1 MNNIL
6 SSYKLYGYDNLFLEF
21 DNLLNNNL
29 LPNKILLSGAN
40 GIGKYTFAVH
50 FINYVLSKNEDD
62 SYSFDAKQININNKS
77 FKLMNNSTHPNF
89 NLINLKINKKNI
101 EIEQIRNIINYSQ
114 KSSFNQNKRFILID
128 NIELLTK
135 NASNS
140 LLKLL
145 EEPPENLYFILIHD
159 NSYRILETIKSR
171 SINFKINFTSKSI
184 IQITKK
190 IIGEEDFSTINN
202 TYLKMYNS
210 IGDLVFLNNFA
221 KKYEI
226 NIKSYTIKEL
236 LNYIISKKLYK
247 KDSELN
253 IFIYRLIQFLLFETF
268 YLSKDNKIY
277 DLYKYFIL
285 KMNNTIKYNLDIESL
300 FFEFKNTLINE

>member
-1 MNNIL
+1 MTNIL
-6 SSYKLYGYDNLFLEF
+6 STYKLYGYDNLFLEF

-50 FINYVLSKNEDD
+50 FINYVLSKNEDY
-62 SYSFDAKQININNKS
+62 SYSFKSKQININNKS

-135 NASNS
+135 SASNS

-171 SINFKINFTSKSI
+171 SINFKINFTNKSI

-190 IIGEEDFSTINN
+190 IIGDEDFSTINN

-226 NIKSYTIKEL
+226 NIESYTIKEL

-247 KDSELN
+247 KDPELN
-253 IFIYRLIQFLLFETF
+253 IFIYKLIHFLLFETF

>member
-1 MNNIL
+1 MTNIL
-6 SSYKLYGYDNLFLEF
+6 SNYILYGYDNLFSEF

-40 GIGKYTFAVH
+40 GVGKYTFAVH
-50 FINYVLSKNEDD
+50 FINYALSKNEDHH
-62 SYSFDAKQININNKS
+62 YSFELKQININNKS

-89 NLINLKINKKNI
+89 NLINLKSNKKNI

-135 NASNS
+135 SASNS

-145 EEPPENLYFILIHD
+145 EEPPENLYFFLVHD

-171 SINFKINFTSKSI
+171 SINFKINFTNKSI

-190 IIGEEDFSTINN
+190 IIGDEDFSNINN

-210 IGDLVFLNNFA
+210 IGDFVFLNNFA

-226 NIKSYTIKEL
+226 NIKRYTVKKL

-247 KDSELN
+247 KDPELN
-253 IFIYRLIQFLLFETF
+253 IFIYKLIQFLLFETF
-268 YLSKDNKIY
+268 YFSKDNKVY
-277 DLYKYFIL
+277 DLYKYFIY
-285 KMNNTIKYNLDIESL
+285 KINDTIKYNLDNESL
-300 FFEFKNTLINE
+300 FFEFENTLINE

>member
-1 MNNIL
+1 MTNIL
-6 SSYKLYGYDNLFLEF
+6 STYKLYGYDNLFLEF

-50 FINYVLSKNEDD
+50 FINYALSKNEDD
-62 SYSFDAKQININNKS
+62 NYSFKSKQININNKS
-77 FKLMNNSTHPNF
+77 YKLMNNSTHPNF

-145 EEPPENLYFILIHD
+145 EEPPDNLYFILIHD
-159 NSYRILETIKSR
+159 SSYRILETIKSR
-171 SINFKINFTSKSI
+171 SINFKINFTNKSI
-184 IQITKK
+184 IEITEK
-190 IIGEEDFSTINN
+190 IIGDGDFSTINN

-226 NIKSYTIKEL
+226 NIESYTIKEL

-247 KDSELN
+247 KDPELN
-253 IFIYRLIQFLLFETF
+253 IFIYKLIQFLLFETF

>member
-1 MNNIL
+1 MTNIL

-62 SYSFDAKQININNKS
+62 SYSFKLKQININNKS

-171 SINFKINFTSKSI
+171 SINFKINFTNKSI

-226 NIKSYTIKEL
+226 NLESYTIKEL

-247 KDSELN
+247 KDPELN
-253 IFIYRLIQFLLFETF
+253 IFIYKLIQFLLFETF

>member
-1 MNNIL
+1 MTSIL
-6 SSYKLYGYDNLFLEF
+6 STYKLYGYDNLFLEF

-62 SYSFDAKQININNKS
+62 SYSFKSKQININNKS

-89 NLINLKINKKNI
+89 SLINLKINKKNI
-101 EIEQIRNIINYSQ
+101 EIDQIRNIINYSQ

-159 NSYRILETIKSR
+159 NSNRILETIKSR
-171 SINFKINFTSKSI
+171 SINFKINFTNKSI

-190 IIGEEDFSTINN
+190 IIGDEDFSTINN

-226 NIKSYTIKEL
+226 NIESYTIKEL

-247 KDSELN
+247 KAPELN
-253 IFIYRLIQFLLFETF
+253 IFIYKLIHFLLFETF

-285 KMNNTIKYNLDIESL
+285 KMNNTVKYNLDIESL

>member
-1 MNNIL
+1 MTSIL
-6 SSYKLYGYDNLFLEF
+6 STYKLYGYDNLFLEF

-62 SYSFDAKQININNKS
+62 SYSFKSKQININNKS

-89 NLINLKINKKNI
+89 SLINLKINKKNI
-101 EIEQIRNIINYSQ
+101 EIDQIRNIINYSQ

-135 NASNS
+135 SASNS

-171 SINFKINFTSKSI
+171 SINFKINFTNKSI
-184 IQITKK
+184 IEITEK
-190 IIGEEDFSTINN
+190 IMGEEDFSNINN

-226 NIKSYTIKEL
+226 NIKSYTVKEL

-247 KDSELN
+247 KDPELN
-253 IFIYRLIQFLLFETF
+253 IFIYKLIHFLLFETF

>member
-1 MNNIL
+1 MTNIL
-6 SSYKLYGYDNLFLEF
+6 STYKLYGYDNLFLEF

-50 FINYVLSKNEDD
+50 FINYVLSKNEDY
-62 SYSFDAKQININNKS
+62 SYSFNSKQININNKS

-135 NASNS
+135 SASNS

-171 SINFKINFTSKSI
+171 SINFKINFTNKSI

-190 IIGEEDFSTINN
+190 IIGDEDFSTINN

-247 KDSELN
+247 KDPELN
-253 IFIYRLIQFLLFETF
+253 IFIYKLIHFLLFETF

>member
-1 MNNIL
+1 MTNIL
-6 SSYKLYGYDNLFLEF
+6 STYKLYGYDNLFLEF

-171 SINFKINFTSKSI
+171 SINFKINFTNKSI

-190 IIGEEDFSTINN
+190 IIGEEDFLNINN

-247 KDSELN
+247 KDPELN

-268 YLSKDNKIY
+268 YLSNDNKIY

>member
-1 MNNIL
+1 MTNIL
-6 SSYKLYGYDNLFLEF
+6 STYKLYGYDNLFLEF

-62 SYSFDAKQININNKS
+62 SYSFKSKQININNKS

-89 NLINLKINKKNI
+89 SLINLKINKKNI

-171 SINFKINFTSKSI
+171 SINFKINFTNKSI

-190 IIGEEDFSTINN
+190 IIGDEDFSTINN

-226 NIKSYTIKEL
+226 NIESYTIKEL

-247 KDSELN
+247 KDPELN
-253 IFIYRLIQFLLFETF
+253 IFIYKLIQFLLFETF

>member
-1 MNNIL
+1 MTSIL

-29 LPNKILLSGAN
+29 LPNKILLSGLN
-40 GIGKYTFAVH
+40 GIGKYTFAIH

-62 SYSFDAKQININNKS
+62 SYSFKSKEININNKS

-171 SINFKINFTSKSI
+171 SINFKINFTNKSI

-190 IIGEEDFSTINN
+190 IIGDEDFSTINN

-226 NIKSYTIKEL
+226 NIESYTIKEL

-247 KDSELN
+247 KDPELN

>member
-1 MNNIL
+1 MTNIL
-6 SSYKLYGYDNLFLEF
+6 STYKLYGYDNLFLEF

-62 SYSFDAKQININNKS
+62 SYSFKSKQININNKS

-89 NLINLKINKKNI
+89 SLINLKINKKNI
-101 EIEQIRNIINYSQ
+101 EIDQIRNIINYSQ

-171 SINFKINFTSKSI
+171 SINFKINFTNKSI
-184 IQITKK
+184 IQITRK
-190 IIGEEDFSTINN
+190 IIGEED
-202 TYLKMYNS
+202 
-210 IGDLVFLNNFA
+210 FA

-226 NIKSYTIKEL
+226 NIKSYTVKEL

-253 IFIYRLIQFLLFETF
+253 IFIYRLIQLLLFETF

>member
-1 MNNIL
+1 MTSIL
-6 SSYKLYGYDNLFLEF
+6 STYKLYGYDNLFLEF

-62 SYSFDAKQININNKS
+62 SYSFKSKQININNKS

-89 NLINLKINKKNI
+89 SLINLKINKKNI

-135 NASNS
+135 SASNS

-171 SINFKINFTSKSI
+171 SINFKINFTNKSI
-184 IQITKK
+184 IEITEK
-190 IIGEEDFSTINN
+190 IMGEEDFSNINN

-268 YLSKDNKIY
+268 YLSRNNKIY

>member
-1 MNNIL
+1 MTNIL

-29 LPNKILLSGAN
+29 LPNKILLSGIN

-50 FINYVLSKNEDD
+50 FINYALSKNEDD
-62 SYSFDAKQININNKS
+62 SYSFESKQININNKS

-145 EEPPENLYFILIHD
+145 EEPPENLYFFLIHD

-171 SINFKINFTSKSI
+171 SINFKINFTNKSI

-190 IIGEEDFSTINN
+190 IIGDEDFSTINN

-226 NIKSYTIKEL
+226 NIESYTIKEL

-247 KDSELN
+247 KDPELN
-253 IFIYRLIQFLLFETF
+253 IFIYKLIHFLLFETF

>member
-1 MNNIL
+1 MTSIL
-6 SSYKLYGYDNLFLEF
+6 STYKLYGYDNLFLEF

-62 SYSFDAKQININNKS
+62 SYSFNSKQININNKS
-77 FKLMNNSTHPNF
+77 YKLMNNSTHPNF
-89 NLINLKINKKNI
+89 SLINLKINKKNI

-135 NASNS
+135 SASNS

-171 SINFKINFTSKSI
+171 SINFKINFTNKSI

-190 IIGEEDFSTINN
+190 IIGEEDFSNINN

-285 KMNNTIKYNLDIESL
+285 KINNTIKYNLDIESL

>member
-1 MNNIL
+1 MTSIL

-62 SYSFDAKQININNKS
+62 SYSFKSKQININNKS

-171 SINFKINFTSKSI
+171 SINFKINFTNKSI

>member
-1 MNNIL
+1 MTNIL
-6 SSYKLYGYDNLFLEF
+6 STYKLYGYDNLFLEF

-62 SYSFDAKQININNKS
+62 SYSFNSKQININNKS

-101 EIEQIRNIINYSQ
+101 EIDQIRNIINYSQ

-171 SINFKINFTSKSI
+171 SINFKINFTNKSI

-226 NIKSYTIKEL
+226 NIESYTIKEL

-247 KDSELN
+247 KDPELN
-253 IFIYRLIQFLLFETF
+253 IFIYKLIQFLLFETF

>member
-1 MNNIL
+1 MTSIL
-6 SSYKLYGYDNLFLEF
+6 STYKLYGYDNLFLEF

-62 SYSFDAKQININNKS
+62 SYSFKSKQININNKS

-89 NLINLKINKKNI
+89 SLINLKINKKNI
-101 EIEQIRNIINYSQ
+101 EIDQIRNIINYSQ

-171 SINFKINFTSKSI
+171 SINFKINFTNKSI

-190 IIGEEDFSTINN
+190 IIGEEDFSNINN

-226 NIKSYTIKEL
+226 NIKSYTVKEL

-253 IFIYRLIQFLLFETF
+253 IFIYRLIQLLLFETF

>member
-1 MNNIL
+1 MTSIL
-6 SSYKLYGYDNLFLEF
+6 STYKLYGYDNLFLEF
-21 DNLLNNNL
+21 DSLLNNNL

-40 GIGKYTFAVH
+40 GIGKYAFAVH

-62 SYSFDAKQININNKS
+62 SYCFKSKQININNKS

-89 NLINLKINKKNI
+89 SLINLKINKKNI

-171 SINFKINFTSKSI
+171 SINFKINFTNKSI
-184 IQITKK
+184 IQITRK
-190 IIGEEDFSTINN
+190 IIGEEDFSNINN
-202 TYLKMYNS
+202 NYLKMYNS

>member
-1 MNNIL
+1 MTNIL
-6 SSYKLYGYDNLFLEF
+6 STYKLYGYDNLFLEF

-62 SYSFDAKQININNKS
+62 SYSFKSKQININNKS

-89 NLINLKINKKNI
+89 SLINLKINKKNI
-101 EIEQIRNIINYSQ
+101 EIDQIRNIINYSQ

-171 SINFKINFTSKSI
+171 SINFKINFTNKSI

-190 IIGEEDFSTINN
+190 IIGDEDFSTINN

-226 NIKSYTIKEL
+226 NIESYTIKEL

-247 KDSELN
+247 KDPELN

>member
-1 MNNIL
+1 MTNIL
-6 SSYKLYGYDNLFLEF
+6 STYKLYGYDNLFLEF

-50 FINYVLSKNEDD
+50 FINYALSKNEDD
-62 SYSFDAKQININNKS
+62 SYSLESKQININNKS

-171 SINFKINFTSKSI
+171 SINFKINFTNKSI

-190 IIGEEDFSTINN
+190 IIGDEDFSTINN

-226 NIKSYTIKEL
+226 NIESYTIKEL

-247 KDSELN
+247 KDPELN
-253 IFIYRLIQFLLFETF
+253 IFIYKLIHFLLFETF

>member
-1 MNNIL
+1 MTNIL
-6 SSYKLYGYDNLFLEF
+6 STYKLYGYDNLFLEF

-62 SYSFDAKQININNKS
+62 SYSFKSKQININNKS

-89 NLINLKINKKNI
+89 SLINLKINKKNI
-101 EIEQIRNIINYSQ
+101 EIDQIRNIINYSQ

-135 NASNS
+135 SASNS

-171 SINFKINFTSKSI
+171 SINFKINFTNKSI

-226 NIKSYTIKEL
+226 NIESYTIKEL

-247 KDSELN
+247 KDPELN
-253 IFIYRLIQFLLFETF
+253 IFIYKLIHFLLFKTF

>member
-1 MNNIL
+1 MTSIL
-6 SSYKLYGYDNLFLEF
+6 STYKLYGYDNLFLEF

-62 SYSFDAKQININNKS
+62 SYSFKSKQININNKS

-89 NLINLKINKKNI
+89 SLINLKINKKNI

-135 NASNS
+135 SASNS

-171 SINFKINFTSKSI
+171 SINFKINFTNKSI
-184 IQITKK
+184 IEITEK
-190 IIGEEDFSTINN
+190 IMGEEDFSNINN

-226 NIKSYTIKEL
+226 NIKSYTVKEL

-253 IFIYRLIQFLLFETF
+253 IFIFRLIQLLLFESF

>member
-1 MNNIL
+1 MTSIL
-6 SSYKLYGYDNLFLEF
+6 STYKLYGYDDLFLEF

-62 SYSFDAKQININNKS
+62 SYSFDSKQININNKS

-89 NLINLKINKKNI
+89 SLINLKINKKNI

-171 SINFKINFTSKSI
+171 SINFKINFTNKSI

-190 IIGEEDFSTINN
+190 IIGEEDFSTINH

-210 IGDLVFLNNFA
+210 IGDLVFLNNFF

>member
-1 MNNIL
+1 MTSIL
-6 SSYKLYGYDNLFLEF
+6 STYKLYGYDNLFLEF

-62 SYSFDAKQININNKS
+62 SYSFKSKQININNKS

-89 NLINLKINKKNI
+89 SLINLKINKKNI
-101 EIEQIRNIINYSQ
+101 EIDQIRNIINYSQ

-135 NASNS
+135 SASNS

-171 SINFKINFTSKSI
+171 SINFKINFTNKSI

-190 IIGEEDFSTINN
+190 IIGDEDFSTINN
-202 TYLKMYNS
+202 TYLKMYNT
-210 IGDLVFLNNFA
+210 IGDFVFLNNFA

-253 IFIYRLIQFLLFETF
+253 IFIYRLIQLLLFETF